1 MKTGKRHLVGLAI
14 LSLLPA
20 TMTVAP
26 QAQAPQKT
34 AGQAYIEYRAALDRA
49 RTFDDIRP
57 YMESLPVGTRV
68 DSEKVL
74 ANLKATSARV
84 RSPKVVAER
93 HTPGGAIVSVEGVN
107 AANAKTS
114 ADVHLIEERGVW
126 KMPFPSTAL
135 VRIPRLS
142 LG

>member
-1 MKTGKRHLVGLAI
+1 MKTRTSQLVRLAI
-14 LSLLPA
+14 LSLLPGM
-20 TMTVAP
+20 MTVSP
-26 QAQAPQKT
+26 QAQASQKT

-68 DSEKVL
+68 DAEKVL

-84 RSPKVVAER
+84 RSPKVVAEQ
-93 HTPGGAIVSVEGVN
+93 HTPSGAVVSVEGVN

-114 ADVHLIEERGVW
+114 ADVHLIQERGVW

-135 VRIPRLS
+135 VRIPRS
-142 LG
+142 S